1 MFAILWVQN
10 IESLLYFLIED
21 DELLEKYNTIWDKL
35 SADIKK
41 EFNNNPVYNFF
52 FFFFFF
58 LKNQT
63 KIVQR

>member
-21 DELLEKYNTIWDKL
+21 NELLEKYNTIWDKL

-41 EFNNNPVYNFF
+41 EFNNNPV
-52 FFFFFF
+52 
-58 LKNQT
+58 
-63 KIVQR
+63 

>member
-52 FFFFFF
+52 FFFF
-58 LKNQT
+58 
-63 KIVQR
+63 

>member
-1 MFAILWVQN
+1 MFAIPWVQN

-52 FFFFFF
+52 FLFFE
-58 LKNQT
+58 KSN
-63 KIVQR
+63 

>member
-10 IESLLYFLIED
+10 IESLLYVLIED

-52 FFFFFF
+52 FFFFG
-58 LKNQT
+58 KSN
-63 KIVQR
+63 

>member
-52 FFFFFF
+52 FSFF
-58 LKNQT
+58 
-63 KIVQR
+63 